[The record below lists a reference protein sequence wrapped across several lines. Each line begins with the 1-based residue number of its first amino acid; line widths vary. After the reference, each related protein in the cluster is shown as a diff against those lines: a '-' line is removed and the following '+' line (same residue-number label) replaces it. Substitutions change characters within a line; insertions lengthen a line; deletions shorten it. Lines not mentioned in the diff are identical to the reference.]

1 MVDLSKDMAALLER
15 LDWGSGADS
24 ARGQGSGGQGSGGL
38 GRVVQ
43 FVGAKPGEGVS
54 TVAREFARVAAPR
67 ARRGVWLI
75 ELDLMSGGQH
85 AAIEAEPRL
94 YGALGAATRASADGS
109 TFFDV
114 SPRIRAPNGQPWP
127 DAGYLDAFPVGR
139 ARWWVTRFRRE
150 ALRPGQTVRILNSPN
165 YWNMMRRHADLIVVD
180 APAAQRSRVA
190 LATAAL
196 VDANVLVVAADRRDI
211 QAPVAL
217 RDGLINAGGRCA
229 GLVFNRA
236 GPEPPGFLKALG
248 A

>member
-15 LDWGSGADS
+15 LDWGP
-24 ARGQGSGGQGSGGL
+24 GGQRPRGL

-43 FVGAKPGEGVS
+43 FVGAAPGEGVS

-67 ARRGVWLI
+67 VRRGVWLV

-85 AAIEAEPRL
+85 AAIEAEPGL
-94 YGALGAATRASADGS
+94 YGALGRATRASADGS

-114 SPRIRAPNGQPWP
+114 SPRIAGPDGRPWP

-150 ALRPGQTVRILNSPN
+150 ALRPGQTVRILNTPT
-165 YWNMMRRHADLIVVD
+165 YWNMMRRHADLVVVD
-180 APAAQRSRVA
+180 APSAQRSRVA

-211 QAPVAL
+211 RAPVAL

-236 GPEPPGFLKALG
+236 APEPPAFLKALG
-248 A
+248 S

>member
-15 LDWGSGADS
+15 LDWGP
-24 ARGQGSGGQGSGGL
+24 GGQMRRGGGPGGL
-38 GRVVQ
+38 GRVIQ
-43 FVGAKPGEGVS
+43 FVGAQPGEGVS
-54 TVAREFARVAAPR
+54 TVAREFARVAAR
-67 ARRGVWLI
+67 GVHRGVWLI
-75 ELDLMSGGQH
+75 ELDLMSGGQY
-85 AAIEAEPRL
+85 AAIEAEPHL
-94 YGALGAATRASADGS
+94 YGALGPATRASADGS

-114 SPRIRAPNGQPWP
+114 SPRLRGPDGRPWP

-150 ALRPGQTVRILNSPN
+150 ALRPGQTARILNTPA
-165 YWNMMRRHADLIVVD
+165 YWNMMRRHADLVVVD

-196 VDANVLVVAADRRDI
+196 VDANVLVVAADRRDTE
-211 QAPVAL
+211 APVAL
-217 RDGLINAGGRCA
+217 RDGLIQAGGRCA

-236 GPEPPGFLKALG
+236 APEPPGFLRALG